1 MGMQLGEA
9 QLSTGSSGEEV
20 KKIQQILQGQGYNVG
35 PVDGLYGPQTQAA
48 VQAFQKTKG
57 LLPDGIVGPLTW
69 SALQG
74 TPVTPTPLP
83 AAPVPRTMVTGVDR
97 ALSMFSGFSPMM
109 LAGIGIGVMFLFSK
123 PGKKRRR

>member
-1 MGMQLGEA
+1 MHLGEA
-9 QLSTGSSGEEV
+9 QLSTGSSGDEV

-57 LLPDGIVGPLTW
+57 LVPDGIVGPLTW

-74 TPVTPTPLP
+74 APLSPSPLP
-83 AAPVPRTMVTGVDR
+83 AAPVPRQMVTGVDR
-97 ALSMFSGFSPMM
+97 ALSLFAGLSPMM
-109 LAGIGIGVMFLFSK
+109 LAGIGIGAMLIFSK